1 MSIEALLAG
10 KMLDSVSGKG
20 LEEAIV
26 LLQGSILE
34 QIRRIPQNQIF
45 LKSGLGNTLSSNVTN
60 DTLILAGFP
69 IPANFRGALEDFNVN
84 FTTVAG
90 TVRIV
95 ILDKA
100 NNIIQ
105 DLLRD
110 ISSSTNGTG
119 KAILEEG
126 QKIGIVGQTA
136 ALWFSL
142 IVIFSFNASEI
153 FFDACSKLNKGTC
166 TCSN

>member
-1 MSIEALLAG
+1 MDPISGAILS
-10 KMLDSVSGKG
+10 SVLGSSSKG
-20 LEEAIV
+20 LEEAVV

-34 QIRRIPQNQIF
+34 QIRRIPQSQIF
-45 LKSGLGNTLSSNVTN
+45 LKSGIGNNLSSNVTN
-60 DTLILAGFP
+60 DTLIFAGFP
-69 IPANFRGALEDFNVN
+69 IPAGFRGALEDFNVN

-95 ILDKA
+95 ILDKQ

-119 KAILEEG
+119 KTIIEEG

-136 ALWFSL
+136 GAG
-142 IVIFSFNASEI
+142 IFTAYIS
-153 FFDACSKLNKGTC
+153 GTLQKVR
-166 TCSN
+166 

>member
-1 MSIEALLAG
+1 LSAETMIAGQLLG
-10 KMLDSVSGKG
+10 RLSSKG

-34 QIRRIPQNQIF
+34 QIRRIPQAQIF
-45 LKSGLGNTLSSNVTN
+45 LKSGKGNTLSSAVN
-60 DTLILAGFP
+60 DGVLIFAGFP
-69 IPANFRGALEDFNVN
+69 IPAGFRGALEDFNVN

-95 ILDKA
+95 LLDKS

-110 ISSSTNGTG
+110 ISSSTNINRCLT
-119 KAILEEG
+119 
-126 QKIGIVGQTA
+126 
-136 ALWFSL
+136 
-142 IVIFSFNASEI
+142 
-153 FFDACSKLNKGTC
+153 
-166 TCSN
+166 

>member
-1 MSIEALLAG
+1 MLAG
-10 KMLDSVSGKG
+10 QLLGRASSKG

-34 QIRRIPQNQIF
+34 QIRRIPQAQIF
-45 LKSGLGNTLSSNVTN
+45 LKSGLGNTNSSNVA
-60 DTLILAGFP
+60 DGVLILAGFP
-69 IPANFRGALEDFNVN
+69 VPAGFRGSLEDFNVN

-95 ILDKA
+95 ILDKS

-119 KAILEEG
+119 ATVIEEG
-126 QKIGIVGQTA
+126 QKIGVVGQTA
-136 ALWFSL
+136 GAGVFT
-142 IVIFSFNASEI
+142 IYIT
-153 FFDACSKLNKGTC
+153 GTLQKVR
-166 TCSN
+166 

>member
-1 MSIEALLAG
+1 MVAGTLLG
-10 KMLDSVSGKG
+10 NLSSKS
-20 LEEAIV
+20 LEVAIV
-26 LLQGSILE
+26 QLQESILKQVE
-34 QIRRIPQNQIF
+34 KIPIPQIF
-45 LKSGLGNTLSSNVTN
+45 LKSGLGNTLSSNVAN
-60 DTLILAGFP
+60 NVLIMAGFP
-69 IPANFRGALEDFNVN
+69 IPAGHRGALEDFNVN

-119 KAILEEG
+119 KTILEEG

-136 ALWFSL
+136 GAGLFSTY
-142 IVIFSFNASEI
+142 IS
-153 FFDACSKLNKGTC
+153 GTLQKI
-166 TCSN
+166 

>member
-1 MSIEALLAG
+1 MSGVEAAIMSQVLGRA
-10 KMLDSVSGKG
+10 SSKG

-26 LLQGSILE
+26 LLQQSILE

-45 LKSGLGNTLSSNVTN
+45 LKSGLGNTLSSNVA
-60 DTLILAGFP
+60 DGVLIMAGFP

-84 FTTVAG
+84 FSTIAG

-119 KAILEEG
+119 KTILEEG

-136 ALWFSL
+136 GAG
-142 IVIFSFNASEI
+142 IFTVYIS
-153 FFDACSKLNKGTC
+153 GTLQKVR
-166 TCSN
+166 